1 MLQTMRK
8 NLYLVF
14 TLLFGTFSL
23 LQAQAVREG
32 DRFYDGATVYTVR
45 EVRMGNIIY
54 MADASG
60 DEELTLEQWG
70 NSPGVYRLRPSR
82 NAEEPKYGAEFGCRV
97 NYVSHPDNRYLEVI
111 GDNDIILKVLPLVRP
126 MDDLAAGSLWY
137 SGALVYDANPEE
149 DGSVRMTAMAEGE
162 ELEFL
167 LTPAA
172 AGTDLF
178 DVSDGPNGA
187 MNAYEDAAYA
197 RRLRQDGLDVIC
209 FYDKRN
215 RLTDVMQATQV
226 WDSQAL
232 NVKQWMALI
241 RGKYKTGSGAEL
253 VLDETWFAYGEYDYP
268 LEPITFNGGVTGVL
282 DFGETGGPYTGRL
295 EAVPTQEGLRLTE
308 VKMEDGE
315 PWFER
320 TVSSFDLEWDGDQ
333 SRFGFTR
340 DILLI
345 GVLHRY
351 DKPLLRVMRNA
362 ILAAHGYTF
371 QSKDLKTYFEA
382 QPWYHPAANNASVKL
397 SLLEQLN
404 VSLIQAAER
413 AE

>member
-1 MLQTMRK
+1 
-8 NLYLVF
+8 
-14 TLLFGTFSL
+14 
-23 LQAQAVREG
+23 
-32 DRFYDGATVYTVR
+32 
-45 EVRMGNIIY
+45 
-54 MADASG
+54 
-60 DEELTLEQWG
+60 
-70 NSPGVYRLRPSR
+70 
-82 NAEEPKYGAEFGCRV
+82 
-97 NYVSHPDNRYLEVI
+97 
-111 GDNDIILKVLPLVRP
+111 
-126 MDDLAAGSLWY
+126 
-137 SGALVYDANPEE
+137 
-149 DGSVRMTAMAEGE
+149 
-162 ELEFL
+162 
-167 LTPAA
+167 
-172 AGTDLF
+172 
-178 DVSDGPNGA
+178 
-187 MNAYEDAAYA
+187 
-197 RRLRQDGLDVIC
+197 
-209 FYDKRN
+209 
-215 RLTDVMQATQV
+215 
-226 WDSQAL
+226 
-232 NVKQWMALI
+232 MALI

-320 TVSSFDLEWDGDQ
+320 TVSSFDLEWAGDQ

-371 QSKDLKTYFEA
+371 QSKDLKSYFEA

-404 VSLIQAAER
+404 VALIQEAER